1 MSKDVFISGVTE
13 KYPKELLEGRVNIE
27 ANVIG
32 CMVSDM
38 LLAEDTNI
46 DSSKFLTKDARLIF
60 GIIKN
65 LREKKCAVFD
75 EVSVLT
81 YISEDVKEKLDIL
94 GGVSAVKNIADCVSI
109 KNYDAYLDNLLKS
122 NIILYMHTFGFNL

>member
-1 MSKDVFISGVTE
+1 MSNDIFIAGVKE

-38 LLAEDTNI
+38 LLAEDTYI

-60 GIIKN
+60 GIIKT

-81 YISEDVKEKLDIL
+81 YINEDVREQLDLI
-94 GGVSAVKNIADCVSI
+94 GGVNAVKNIAE
-109 KNYDAYLDNLLKS
+109 
-122 NIILYMHTFGFNL
+122 